1 MGRTGA
7 VWGIDIGQCS
17 LKALRCR
24 PHEDDPD
31 RIVADAFDFI
41 EYPKILSQPDAEPD
55 ELIAEALSQF
65 LARNSVE
72 GDRIAIS
79 VGGQAGL
86 VRFIKLPPVEAKK
99 IPDIVR
105 FEARQQIPFDLNDV
119 IWDYQRLGGGA
130 EEEGFALETEIGLF
144 AMKRDT
150 VLATLEPYQRARL
163 EVDFVQLTPLALYN
177 FAVFDQLPEMPPP
190 EEYDPDDPPESLVIV
205 SLGTDATD
213 LVVTNG
219 YRVWQRSVPIGGNHF
234 TKALTKELKLTFAK
248 AEHLKR
254 NATAAED
261 PKAVFQAMRPVFSD
275 LLTELQRSIGYF
287 SSINRNAK
295 IGRVVALGNAIK
307 LPGLR
312 RYLSQ
317 SLGFEVER
325 VEQFSTLTGSQV
337 LSAPAFRENAGSF
350 AVCYGLSLQ
359 GMERAKLNVNLL
371 PGEIVRE
378 RLLRRKKPWA
388 VAAAAMLLLGG
399 AVSYA
404 SHTLALSTV
413 DPEFWRTAESQATTI
428 ADRASQVQAEA
439 EEVVQAFDDTRKI
452 GNHLIGNVEGR
463 ILWLEVLKAINEC
476 LPPYD
481 REDRLADAAEP
492 DESIH
497 PAEEIARRGELYIT
511 SVNVQ
516 RVNDMARWFARVHHW
531 YQPDADEQIVAPE
544 ADPDDAEGPGMSPAG
559 GMGAG
564 AGAAGMGGGMSD
576 MAPEPGGMGGM
587 PGGMEGLDDDMAG
600 EGEVLPAVTGGPEGA
615 GFVIQLIGYHY
626 HNFHEA
632 RRDQGAQY
640 VRDTLIEHLRNHET
654 ELPTLGEG
662 GREHVSVSELG
673 IGFPV
678 LVNPG
683 RVEEEVV
690 NLTPHLATEREPRR
704 GTVRPGESAGQSE
717 TADGNTVKLLR
728 FDFVVEFAWKPMT
741 PTERMQKRLE
751 EEQRQEEE
759 QQHQPLSEEPEPGA
773 PVGGMPPPG

>member
-24 PHEDDPD
+24 PHDDDPD

-55 ELIAEALSQF
+55 ELIAEALTQF
-65 LARNSVE
+65 LSRNSVE
-72 GDRIAIS
+72 GDRVAIS

-150 VLATLEPYQRARL
+150 VLATLEPYQKARL
-163 EVDFVQLTPLALYN
+163 EVDYVQLTPLALYN
-177 FAVFDQLPEMPPP
+177 FAVFDQLPDLPPLD
-190 EEYDPDDPPESLVIV
+190 EYDPEDPPESLVII

-275 LLTELQRSIGYF
+275 LLTEIQRSIGYF

-325 VEQFSTLTGSQV
+325 IEKFSTLSGSQV
-337 LSAPAFRENAGSF
+337 LSAPAFRDNAVSF
-350 AVCYGLSLQ
+350 AVCYGLALQ
-359 GMERAKLNVNLL
+359 GMDKGKLTVNLL
-371 PGEIVRE
+371 PSEIVRE
-378 RLLRRKKPWA
+378 RLIRRKKPWA
-388 VAAAAMLLLGG
+388 VAAAAVILLGC
-399 AVSYA
+399 AINFA
-404 SHTLALSTV
+404 SHTLALGTV
-413 DPEFWRTAESQATTI
+413 DGELWNSGES
-428 ADRASQVQAEA
+428 RASAVASRATQVQTEA
-439 EEVVQAFDDTRKI
+439 EEVVQAFDSTRQI
-452 GNHLIGNVEGR
+452 GDHLIGNVEGR
-463 ILWLEVLKAINEC
+463 IVWLELLKAVNEC
-476 LPPYD
+476 LPQYNP
-481 REDRLADAAEP
+481 EDQQAGTAP
-492 DESIH
+492 VDEDLS
-497 PAEEIARRGELYIT
+497 PAEEIAQRDELHIT
-511 SVNVQ
+511 SMEVQ
-516 RVNDMARWFARVHHW
+516 RVHDLAQWFSRVHPW
-531 YQPDADEQIVAPE
+531 YQPDADEQIGTS
-544 ADPDDAEGPGMSPAG
+544 DDEAEGADATGAAGMPA
-559 GMGAG
+559 MGAP
-564 AGAAGMGGGMSD
+564 AAGMGGMAGEMGMEGMPGEMD
-576 MAPEPGGMGGM
+576 TPGGGMGEGM
-587 PGGMEGLDDDMAG
+587 GGADGA
-600 EGEVLPAVTGGPEGA
+600 VLPTVAGGPEGE
-615 GFVIQLIGYHY
+615 GFVVQLTGYHY
-626 HNFHEA
+626 HNYREA

-640 VRDTLIEHLRNHET
+640 VRDNLIDQLRNHEVI
-654 ELPTLGEG
+654 LPRVDGEG
-662 GREHVSVSELG
+662 HELVSLKELG

-683 RVEEEVV
+683 RVEVEVV
-690 NLTPHLATEREPRR
+690 NLTPTATAGRESRR
-704 GTVRPGESAGQSE
+704 GRSTAGEGGGASDL
-717 TADGNTVKLLR
+717 ADRNTVDLLR
-728 FDFVVEFAWKPMT
+728 FDFVVQFAWKPLT
-741 PTERMQKRLE
+741 PTERRQKEL
-751 EEQRQEEE
+751 EE
-759 QQHQPLSEEPEPGA
+759 QQQEQEQEGLAPSEEQDPGA
-773 PVGGMPPPG
+773 PIGDAPPPV

>member
-72 GDRIAIS
+72 GDQIAIS

-150 VLATLEPYQRARL
+150 VLATLEPYQKARL
-163 EVDFVQLTPLALYN
+163 EVDYVQLTPLALYN
-177 FAVFDQLPEMPPP
+177 FAVFDQLPELPPP
-190 EEYDPDDPPESLVIV
+190 DEYDPEDPPESLVIV

-287 SSINRNAK
+287 SSINRTAK

-325 VEQFSTLTGSQV
+325 VEQFPKLSGSQV

-350 AVCYGLSLQ
+350 AVCYGLALQ
-359 GMERAKLNVNLL
+359 GMNRGKLTVNLL

-378 RLLRRKKPWA
+378 RLIRRKKPWA
-388 VAAAAMLLLGG
+388 VAAAAVLLLGC
-399 AVSYA
+399 AISFA
-404 SHTLALSTV
+404 SHTMALGTV
-413 DPEFWRTAESQATTI
+413 EPNTWRNAEGKATAVTSRAT
-428 ADRASQVQAEA
+428 SVQSEA
-439 EEVVQAFDDTRKI
+439 EETVQAFEMTRQI
-452 GNHLIGNVEGR
+452 GGHLIGNVEGR
-463 ILWLEVLKAINEC
+463 IVWLELLKAVSEC

-481 REDRLADAAEP
+481 REERQADGAGRDDNLP
-492 DESIH
+492 

-511 SVNVQ
+511 SMNVQ
-516 RVNDMARWFARVHHW
+516 RVNDLAQWFARRHAW
-531 YQPDADEQIVAPE
+531 YLPE
-544 ADPDDAEGPGMSPAG
+544 ADEEIDLPEVEGDALPPGAPGMGDGMPGMGAG
-559 GMGAG
+559 MPGMGAG
-564 AGAAGMGGGMSD
+564 APGMGAGMPGMGAG
-576 MAPEPGGMGGM
+576 MPGMEGEGGMGI
-587 PGGMEGLDDDMAG
+587 G
-600 EGEVLPAVTGGPEGA
+600 EGAVMPTVTGGPEGE
-615 GFVIQLIGYHY
+615 GFVIQLTGYHY
-626 HNFHEA
+626 HNFREA

-640 VRDTLIEHLRNHET
+640 VRDTLIDHLRNHQVILPRIDQERGE
-654 ELPTLGEG
+654 EL
-662 GREHVSVSELG
+662 VSMKELG
-673 IGFPV
+673 VGFPV
-678 LVNPG
+678 LVDPG
-683 RVEEEVV
+683 RIEEEIV
-690 NLTPHLATEREPRR
+690 NLAPHMTAGGGTRRGGMAGEGMGATE
-704 GTVRPGESAGQSE
+704 
-717 TADGNTVKLLR
+717 ADDRNTVKLQR

-741 PTERMQKRLE
+741 PTERAQKRLE
-751 EEQRQEEE
+751 EEKRQQEEAE
-759 QQHQPLSEEPEPGA
+759 HRLSEEPEPGMPGA
-773 PVGGMPPPG
+773 GGLPPA